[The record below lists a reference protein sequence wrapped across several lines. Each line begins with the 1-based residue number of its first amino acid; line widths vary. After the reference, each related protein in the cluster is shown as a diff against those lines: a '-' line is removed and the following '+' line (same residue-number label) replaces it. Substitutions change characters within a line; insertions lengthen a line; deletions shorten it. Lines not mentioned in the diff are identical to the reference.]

1 MAKQNRNLDVDMDYS
16 KIEYDATDTAE
27 GSKKVDSIDL
37 DGPNAPSEGRR
48 AVEISDGAKTPKKPP
63 EKKSR
68 RMGREKAGKSKIR
81 KQSVIGTV
89 AICLLLAVMLVVMV
103 QGRVETN
110 QTSSEIADLRKQ
122 LSNLEAERKELNSKI
137 DSATDMRVLEE
148 YAQKNGMV
156 SSSDVDTVYVGS
168 DGEDDVEVYEPDDE
182 LFGGLFGTLLSA
194 ISESFSRTWNTISGN
209 E

>member
-1 MAKQNRNLDVDMDYS
+1 MAKNNRNLDVDMDYS
-16 KIEYDATDTAE
+16 KIEYDTAE

-37 DGPNAPSEGRR
+37 DSGSGLPGERR
-48 AVEISDGAKTPKKPP
+48 AVEISDGAAPP
-63 EKKSR
+63 EKAPDKKSR
-68 RMGREKAGKSKIR
+68 RAGREKAGKSRIR
-81 KQSVIGTV
+81 KQSVVGTV
-89 AICLLLAVMLVVMV
+89 VICLLLAVMLVVMV

-110 QTSSEIADLRKQ
+110 QTSGQIADLRKE
-122 LSNLEAERKELNSKI
+122 LSEMESERRELNSKI

-148 YAQKNGMV
+148 YAQKNGLV

-168 DGEDDVEVYEPDDE
+168 DGDDDVEVYEPDDE
-182 LFGGLFGTLLSA
+182 LFGGFFGTLLSA